1 MENTVPVKLI
11 NADRKLKKY
20 DDSEVNLT
28 LGMFLLVLK
37 YLFVKVGFVILIVS
51 FLFLVIKLSN

>member
-1 MENTVPVKLI
+1 MENTVKLI
-11 NADRKLKKY
+11 NTDRKLEKY

-37 YLFVKVGFVILIVS
+37 YLFVKVGFVIPIVS

>member
-1 MENTVPVKLI
+1 MENTVKLT
-11 NADRKLKKY
+11 NTDRKLEKY

-28 LGMFLLVLK
+28 LGLILLVVK
-37 YLFVKVGFVILIVS
+37 YFFVKVGFVIQIVS